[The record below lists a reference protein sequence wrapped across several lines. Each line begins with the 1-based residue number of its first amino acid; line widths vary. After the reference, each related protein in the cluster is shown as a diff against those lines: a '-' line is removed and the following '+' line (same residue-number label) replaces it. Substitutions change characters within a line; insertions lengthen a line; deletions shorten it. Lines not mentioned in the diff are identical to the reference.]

1 MQYCKL
7 VILHCK
13 FDFHK
18 SLLTFG
24 EFMFNVAG
32 KFSILRS
39 LKLMP
44 LFPRKENEVI
54 ALTRKLIGG
63 LNSDSTAAVDVPV
76 DVDELNTLIA
86 EFQSHITTINESRS
100 QMSQSRKA
108 KRKTLKLLAKAVKA
122 DLRYLEIVTDG
133 SDAELNKYGWGARRK
148 KREQGVPEQPRYLE
162 IIKQDAGTF
171 VLDWKAPI
179 DGGKPSAYKIQR
191 MSEGEQHWQDIATA
205 LKTEIE
211 LVGQPRKTVLLFRVI
226 AINRAGESLPSNTVN
241 ITL

>member
-1 MQYCKL
+1 MQRF
-7 VILHCK
+7 K
-13 FDFHK
+13 FTFHEI
-18 SLLTFG
+18 LLTFR
-24 EFMFNVAG
+24 EFVFNVAG
-32 KFSILRS
+32 KISILWS
-39 LKLMP
+39 FKLMP
-44 LFPRKENEVI
+44 LFPKQESEIV
-54 ALTRKLIGG
+54 ALTQRLIGG
-63 LNSDSTAAVDVPV
+63 LNANSTTAVDVPV
-76 DVDELNTLIA
+76 DADELNTLVA
-86 EFQSHITTINESRS
+86 EFRAHITAINESRS

-108 KRKTLKLLAKAVKA
+108 KRKTLKQIAKAVKA

-148 KREQGVPEQPRYLE
+148 KRELGVPEQPRYLE
-162 IIKQDAGTF
+162 IIKQDAGSF

-179 DGGKPSAYKIQR
+179 GGGKPSAYKIQR